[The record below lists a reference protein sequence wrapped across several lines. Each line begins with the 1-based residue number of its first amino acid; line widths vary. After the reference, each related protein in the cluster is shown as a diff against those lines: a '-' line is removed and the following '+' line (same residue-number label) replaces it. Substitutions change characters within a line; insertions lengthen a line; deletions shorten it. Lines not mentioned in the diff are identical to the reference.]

1 MEMDEKKT
9 ILVVDDMSQIRT
21 ILRFNLEKEGYRV
34 VDASNGERAL
44 EYALGESPIDLIIL
58 DIMMPKMDGYEV
70 IRRLRAA
77 DVTKHIPVI
86 FLTAKAQKKDVLR
99 GIEAGGNDYVLKPFK
114 FLDLHRK
121 IRKLLGMNN
130 EHLRIETGN
139 QQYLHKDNSWV
150 SGKSRRVFAE
160 STARETIN
168 KSNKLTPDRSLAA
181 IMITDIVGF
190 SKEMENNEEHTYSKL
205 LIHNEII
212 REKIKNSKGEE
223 IKTIGD
229 AFLVR
234 FKSAV
239 DAIQSGIDIQ
249 KEFLEYN
256 KDKKE
261 VDHILVRIGIHIGD
275 ILIRNNDVF
284 GNGVNVTSKIVPLAE
299 SGGICI
305 SADVYNMVKSSL
317 DIKVLSLGKKELKN
331 IKDSPEIFKIVIESN
346 N

>member
-34 VDASNGERAL
+34 IDANNGERAL
-44 EYALGESPIDLIIL
+44 EYALGENPIDLIIL
-58 DIMMPKMDGYEV
+58 DIMMPKMDGYQV
-70 IRRLRAA
+70 IRRLRAS
-77 DVTKHIPVI
+77 DVTKHTPVI

-114 FLDLHRK
+114 FVDLHRK
-121 IRKLLGMNN
+121 IRKILDMNN
-130 EHLRIETGN
+130 KHLRIETGN
-139 QQYLHKDNSWV
+139 QQYLNKDNPWV
-150 SGKSRRVFAE
+150 SEKSGRLFAE
-160 STARETIN
+160 STQETIN
-168 KSNKLTPDRSLAA
+168 KSNKLTSDRALAA

-212 REKIKNSKGEE
+212 RKTIENNKGEE

-239 DAIQSGIDIQ
+239 DAIESGMDIQ

-284 GNGVNVTSKIVPLAE
+284 GNGVNVASRIVPLAE
-299 SGGICI
+299 RGGICI
-305 SADVYNMVKSSL
+305 SADVYNIVKSSL

-331 IKDSPEIFKIVIESN
+331 IKDSPEIFKILIESN
-346 N
+346 H